1 MFRLSLLLVLLLAQ
15 LFGSSLIT
23 SNILEVNFNLKIQNM
38 VIIVSLV

>member
-1 MFRLSLLLVLLLAQ
+1 MFRLSLLLVLLLSQ
-15 LFGSSLIT
+15 LFGSPLIT